1 MSLAQRF
8 VPKGLQERAAPAVER
23 FETVLKEFEWTWTKA
38 AIAGLV
44 LWFLAIFFIGVIP
57 SYWLYY
63 ATSTLQWT
71 GPPASSFWLKQ
82 LRDVVAVILF
92 SIPTGAFLA
101 DPLLHP
107 ELAPEAPRRRR
118 QPAERGLPL
127 SRRVEWGD

>member
-8 VPKGLQERAAPAVER
+8 VPKGIQERAAPAVER
-23 FETVLKEFEWTWTKA
+23 VETFLKEFEWTWTKA
-38 AIAGLV
+38 AIGALI
-44 LWFLAIFFIGVIP
+44 LWFLAIIFIGVIP

-92 SIPTGAFLA
+92 SIPTGAFLTI
-101 DPLLHP
+101 PYFVQNW
-107 ELAPEAPRRRR
+107 RRKL
-118 QPAERGLPL
+118 RGAGG
-127 SRRVEWGD
+127 SRPGGGYR